1 MADAYNQGFVI
12 KIIIM
17 SSLANLKFI
26 GLNTEYPTA
35 SGQMQTRL
43 HLDGAAS
50 PLAAKVAIDAMTAL
64 LPHYSNS
71 HSYVHSSAQISTKA
85 MAWAHDT
92 VLSVLGAKPEDYTA
106 IFTGS
111 GATAGINRVARG
123 LSGRSSSS
131 INSSSSISSGSST
144 GSGSSNSENTS
155 KRNIVLVSAME
166 HHANDLP
173 HRQFANE
180 VIYLPLTG
188 EGKRQG
194 AIDLDT
200 LRSLCAEHQ
209 DKLNYVAVSSISNVT
224 GIRNPIKEIC
234 EIAHE
239 HEALVLV
246 DGAQSVAHQASEL
259 SSTNK
264 SQEPDFF
271 IFSGHKVYTP
281 MSPGVLVAK
290 KSVLSNLSG
299 QDLGG
304 GSVQDVTP
312 FDYQL
317 LSSYPDKEQSG
328 TPNIVG
334 AVALAKVLS
343 ELNTLGFETI
353 QNHALDLMTQL
364 LNGLAQFNNI
374 TVYGDL
380 DQTRCGALSFNHKS
394 IDHGLLAAILND
406 YYAIAVR
413 NECFCAH
420 PYVSSLLK
428 QELWEL
434 DLSDVP
440 ENQQESFINRKR
452 GMVRASLSLYNTQ
465 HDIQRL
471 IYALTDIENNIDNYL
486 EHYEANDD
494 GSYTHIRFSLQWQQ
508 ELGL

>member
-1 MADAYNQGFVI
+1 MS
-12 KIIIM
+12 KI
-17 SSLANLKFI
+17 ANFRFI
-26 GLNTEYPTA
+26 GLDTKYPTV
-35 SGQMQTRL
+35 SGQMRQRL

-50 PLAAKVAIDAMTAL
+50 PLAAQIAVDTMTAL

-71 HSYVHSSAQISTKA
+71 HSYVHSSAQI
-85 MAWAHDT
+85 
-92 VLSVLGAKPEDYTA
+92 PEDYTA

-111 GATAGINRVARG
+111 GTTAGINRVARG
-123 LSGRSSSS
+123 LAGRS
-131 INSSSSISSGSST
+131 N
-144 GSGSSNSENTS
+144 
-155 KRNIVLVSAME
+155 RNVVLVSSME

-173 HRQFANE
+173 HRQFDNE
-180 VIYLPLTG
+180 VIYIPLTG
-188 EGKRQG
+188 EGKEQG
-194 AIDLDT
+194 AINLAALD
-200 LRSLCAEHQ
+200 SLCTEHK

-224 GIRNPIKEIC
+224 GIQNPIKQIC
-234 EIAHE
+234 ETVHRYD
-239 HEALVLV
+239 ALVLV

-259 SSTNK
+259 SNSDPL
-264 SQEPDFF
+264 QEPDFF

-290 KSVLSNLSG
+290 KSVIRNLSG

-304 GSVQDVTP
+304 GSVQDVTH

-317 LSSYPDKEQSG
+317 LSDYPDKEQSG

-343 ELNTLGFETI
+343 ALDSLGFDVI
-353 QNHALDLMTQL
+353 QKHAHNLMTEL
-364 LNGLAQFNNI
+364 FDGLSSLDNI
-374 TVYGDL
+374 RVYGNPS
-380 DQTRCGALSFNHKS
+380 QTRCGALSFNHTN

-440 ENQQESFINRKR
+440 ENSQEAFINRKR
-452 GMVRASLSLYNTQ
+452 GMVRASLSLYNTRDDIQ
-465 HDIQRL
+465 CLINALHDI
-471 IYALTDIENNIDNYL
+471 EKNIDDYR
-486 EHYEANDD
+486 EHYTANDD
-494 GSYTHIRFSLQWQQ
+494 GSYTHTSFSLQWQK
-508 ELGL
+508 ELSL